1 MPSQYNNIKVTAV
14 AATCM
19 LLLLSYIL
27 LYING
32 QRIANQLNAVDHTY
46 KVVTELEKLGSE
58 NKELDYNFLNYLN
71 AKNSL
76 FLTRFK
82 SADTAVLQAYN
93 NVKLLTQENKI
104 HQQKLAAIQADL
116 NEKMRLMQDGVV
128 AIETSPNETAVRE
141 NLINT
146 LYDRAY
152 LGLVRRQI
160 NDMQQ
165 DELKVLADKSFEL
178 DKFSSGIKIITIIS
192 LLIALSLAIQ
202 ALLAYKKHSAA
213 KLVAQEKS
221 DEYKAQLENR
231 VQELYEA
238 NQEIKELKNVEK
250 FASTGRIARTIA
262 HEVRNPLTN
271 INLAAEQL
279 KECVEDSEESNMLLE
294 MVNRNSLRI
303 NELISN
309 LLNATKFSDLD
320 QKETS
325 LNKLL
330 DDALGLAK
338 DRIELKRIKVSTDYD
353 PDICNIKVDEERLKI
368 AFLNIIVNAIE
379 AMPDGQGELSI
390 KSKEVNG
397 KCHISFKDNGEGMS
411 EETLNK
417 LFEPYFTN
425 KQNGNGLGL
434 TNTQNI
440 ILNHKGKIEVNSQE
454 GEGTTFNIYLDL

>member
-14 AATCM
+14 AAACV
-19 LLLLSYIL
+19 LLLLSYVL

-32 QRIANQLNAVDHTY
+32 QRITNQLNTVDHTY
-46 KVVTELEKLGSE
+46 KVVTGLEELGSE
-58 NKELDYNFLNYLN
+58 NKELDYNFLNYLSS
-71 AKNSL
+71 KKPI
-76 FLTRFK
+76 FLNRFK
-82 SADTAVLQAYN
+82 NASATILQAYN
-93 NVKLLTQENKI
+93 DVKVLTQSNKV

-116 NEKMRLMQDGVV
+116 VEKMKMMQDG
-128 AIETSPNETAVRE
+128 IIDFETTSNQTEVRE
-141 NLINT
+141 KLINT
-146 LYDRAY
+146 LYDGANV
-152 LGLVRRQI
+152 GLVRKQI
-160 NDMQQ
+160 NNMQQ
-165 DELKVLADKSFEL
+165 EELKVLADKSFAL
-178 DKFSSGIKIITIIS
+178 DKFSNGIKIITIIS

-202 ALLAYKKHSAA
+202 ALLAYKKQNAA
-213 KLVAQEKS
+213 KLVAKKKS
-221 DEYKAQLENR
+221 NEYKAQLENR
-231 VQELYEA
+231 VQALHDA
-238 NQEIKELKNVEK
+238 NQEIKALKNVEK

-279 KECVEDSEESNMLLE
+279 KECVLDSEESNMLLE

-330 DDALGLAK
+330 DDALKLAQ

-353 PDICNIKVDEERLKI
+353 PDICNIKVDEERIKI

-379 AMPDGQGELSI
+379 AMTDGQGELLI

-440 ILNHKGKIEVNSQE
+440 ILNHKGKIEVSSEE
-454 GEGTTFNIYLDL
+454 GKGTTFDIYLDL

>member
-1 MPSQYNNIKVTAV
+1 
-14 AATCM
+14 M

-32 QRIANQLNAVDHTY
+32 QRIANQLNTVDHTY

-71 AKNSL
+71 AKNSI
-76 FLTRFK
+76 FLTRFN

-93 NVKLLTQENKI
+93 NVKLLTQENKVQ
-104 HQQKLAAIQADL
+104 QQKLAAIQTDL

-146 LYDRAY
+146 LYERSY

-165 DELKVLADKSFEL
+165 DELKVLADKSVEL

-231 VQELYEA
+231 VQELHEA

-279 KECVEDSEESNMLLE
+279 KECVQESEESNMLLE

-330 DDALGLAK
+330 DDALGLAQ

-353 PDICNIKVDEERLKI
+353 PDICNIKVDEERIKI

-411 EETLNK
+411 EETVNK

-425 KQNGNGLGL
+425 KHNGNGLGL

-454 GEGTTFNIYLDL
+454 GKGTTFNIYLDL